1 MKKVFDTAVEY
12 NEDFDEYFL
21 TIPEELLATLGW
33 EEGDVVE
40 WRLNSDGTVLLERV
54 DQEYYGGESN
64 DEED

>member
-1 MKKVFDTAVEY
+1 MKKIFETTVEY

-21 TIPEELLATLGW
+21 TLPDELLTNLGW
-33 EEGDVVE
+33 EQGDMVE

-54 DQEYYGGESN
+54 DQEYYGEVN